1 MLDYVHSNALEL
13 IKEASLG
20 GSRYFVNLIDY
31 FNSKVWIYLFKKK
44 FEVFT
49 NIKLLKVKIENQ
61 VDKKISIYSL
71 IVGQSILIQTFIN
84 FVHNMVLKGICL
96 FERHLN
102 RSL

>member
-61 VDKKISIYSL
+61 VDKKIKYLQSDSRTKYTYSNIYKFC
-71 IVGQSILIQTFIN
+71 T
-84 FVHNMVLKGICL
+84 
-96 FERHLN
+96 
-102 RSL
+102 

>member
-31 FNSKVWIYLFKKK
+31 FNSKVWIYLFKNK

-61 VDKKISIYSL
+61 VDKKIKYLQSDSRTKYTYSN
-71 IVGQSILIQTFIN
+71 IN
-84 FVHNMVLKGICL
+84 KFCT
-96 FERHLN
+96 
-102 RSL
+102 